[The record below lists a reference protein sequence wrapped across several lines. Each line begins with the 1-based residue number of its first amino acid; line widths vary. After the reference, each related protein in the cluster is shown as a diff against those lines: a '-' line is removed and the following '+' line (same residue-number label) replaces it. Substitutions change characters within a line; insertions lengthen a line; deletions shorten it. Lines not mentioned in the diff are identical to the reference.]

1 MKKSLKTGISFGLT
15 SAVITTVGLMV
26 GLYSG
31 TNSKTIVLSGIL
43 IIAIA
48 DAFSDALGIHLVEE
62 GKDGATP
69 KEIWFSTLF
78 TFLAKF
84 IFTLSFV
91 VPVLLF
97 PIQTAIIISLFWG
110 FFLLSA
116 LSFVIAKDKGECPF
130 RIISEHIIIAT
141 LVITATFYIGKWT
154 TEVLC

>member
-1 MKKSLKTGISFGLT
+1 MERSLRTGISFGIT

-26 GLYSG
+26 GLYAG

-48 DAFSDALGIHLVEE
+48 DAFSDALGIHLAEE
-62 GKDGATP
+62 SKNEISH
-69 KEIWFSTLF
+69 KEVWFSTLF
-78 TFLAKF
+78 TFLSKF

-97 PIQTAIIISLFWG
+97 SIQTAIIVSIVWG

-116 LSFVIAKDKGECPF
+116 LSFAIAKDQGECPF

-141 LVITATFYIGKWT
+141 LVVTATFYIGKWT
-154 TEVLC
+154 TEALC

>member
-1 MKKSLKTGISFGLT
+1 MEKSLRTGISFGIT

-26 GLYSG
+26 GLYAG

-48 DAFSDALGIHLVEE
+48 DAFSDALGIHLAEE
-62 GKDGATP
+62 YKDGSTQ
-69 KEIWFSTLF
+69 KQVWLSTLF
-78 TFLAKF
+78 TFLSKF

-91 VPVLLF
+91 VPLLLF
-97 PIQTAIIISLFWG
+97 PIQTAIVISIIWG

-116 LSFVIAKDKGECPF
+116 LSFAIAKDKGECPF
-130 RIISEHIIIAT
+130 KIISEHIIIAA

-154 TEVLC
+154 TEILG